1 MITISVLDI
10 LPLVWKVKFPGRD
23 SVCCFHLQSMRLE
36 NCRQGGIEEAASSTM
51 LPVQVNQRPAQAP
64 PQQQQQAPRPPG
76 NDPKKREEFYANIGD
91 AIRTLKKEIP
101 QLFQKDLTCKSVH
114 IMHPRT
120 NLSAQFFKEWDMK
133 GDGWCWRGTAG
144 GTRAPIS
151 TSKAQ

>member
-1 MITISVLDI
+1 MPHRHCVSYPLTKQQVTATDTLLHVITKCVLNVISLI
-10 LPLVWKVKFPGRD
+10 WKVKLLGRD
-23 SVCCFHLQSMRLE
+23 TEHCPHLQSVRTE

-114 IMHPRT
+114 CSCT
-120 NLSAQFFKEWDMK
+120 SL
-133 GDGWCWRGTAG
+133 AG
-144 GTRAPIS
+144 F
-151 TSKAQ
+151 